1 MRLKRYI
8 ERNELRFPS
17 RNDQGGDEHGDEDDN
32 DDDDDDDGANSSLK
46 GGGVAG
52 SRTGTRSL
60 ISRES
65 TVSSRA
71 STNVTYPDVG

>member
-17 RNDQGGDEHGDEDDN
+17 RNDPGGDEHGSEDE
-32 DDDDDDDGANSSLK
+32 DDDDDGANSSLK